1 MRTVLALAIG
11 ILLGINGLAMLL
23 LPADW
28 YGLVPGVTETGPFN
42 HHFVRDIGAAYLVA
56 AAALAW
62 FALDVRTRAA
72 ALAGGAFLALHAA
85 VHVGEALAG
94 GHAEYLLRDLAAVL
108 VPPVL
113 VLWLAWPRR
122 RADNSRRSNRH
133 EKLADAAFDRRL

>member
-11 ILLGINGLAMLL
+11 MLLGINGLAMLVV
-23 LPADW
+23 PAGW
-28 YGLVPGVTETGPFN
+28 YALVPGVTETGPLN

-62 FALDVRTRAA
+62 FALDARARAA

-85 VHVGEALAG
+85 VHVGEAFAD
-94 GHAEYLLRDLAAVL
+94 GHPAHLLRDLAGVL
-108 VPPVL
+108 LPPAL